1 MSSTAT
7 PGSQTIPGV
16 LSSAEA
22 YAWSALFHKAA
33 GTLDRD
39 LEQRRRRLG
48 ELPGEGSGIRS
59 GITLA
64 QQILSPAGSTAVSWG
79 RAAEILSICAALL
92 VPLEKTYQRAIALLN
107 SAGEAFP
114 ILDAILRDISAFGSA
129 VDWACAE
136 VISEVCTPA
145 VPTGGRTLKDF
156 ETLPSQAIHEVLY
169 PDAPQEL
176 QALVDSH
183 PEAHIL
189 ELGSGIATIAIGNVD
204 TAKTITTVVMGVGSA
219 NPESWPQR
227 YKQAQAIAQ
236 ATGQPTVLWLGYRAP
251 DSVISATAHEPAR
264 QAARALYDFQTS
276 LAARNP
282 EAHTT
287 VVGYSYGS
295 VVVGATKDL
304 PVDDIVLIGSPGA
317 TVSSAQELGQ
327 PRTRVHA
334 LTVPYDPIAA
344 TTSSRFGVHGI
355 DPTSPEFGADVWR
368 SSSTGGHDDYWTDPE
383 FLSRLDSLDNVQA
396 DSSHSTHSPGG
407 TRTLL
412 GVPRRGCTK

>member
-1 MSSTAT
+1 MSARTIGARR
-7 PGSQTIPGV
+7 IPGV
-16 LSSAEA
+16 ISSAEA
-22 YAWSALFHKAA
+22 YAWSSLLKSAA
-33 GTLDRD
+33 SYLDAD
-39 LEQRRRRLG
+39 VGQRIRRLHNM
-48 ELPGEGSGIRS
+48 PGSGAGIRA
-59 GITLA
+59 GLA
-64 QQILSPAGSTAVSWG
+64 LAERLLSPAGASAVSWTS
-79 RAAEILSICAALL
+79 AATILATCAALIF
-92 VPLEKTYQRAIALLN
+92 PLEKTYHRAIALLN
-107 SAGEAFP
+107 SAGEALP
-114 ILDAILRDISAFGSA
+114 LLDAILLDISTFGEA
-129 VDWACAE
+129 LDWVCAQA
-136 VISEVCTPA
+136 ISGLCTPT
-145 VPTGGRTLKDF
+145 VPPGGSTLQDF
-156 ETLPSQAIHEVLY
+156 DTLPSRAIHEVLY

-204 TAKTITTVVMGVGSA
+204 TADTITTVVMGVGSA
-219 NPESWPQR
+219 NPESWPRR
-227 YKQAQAIAQ
+227 YQQAQAIAQ

-264 QAARALYDFQTS
+264 QAARALHDFQTS

-317 TVSSAQELGQ
+317 TVNSAQELGQ

-334 LTVPYDPIAA
+334 LTVPYDPIGA

-355 DPTSPEFGADVWR
+355 DPTSPEFGADVWI

-383 FLSRLDSLDNVQA
+383 FLSRLNSLDEVQA
-396 DSSHSTHSPGG
+396 ARSSRAGLH
-407 TRTLL
+407 
-412 GVPRRGCTK
+412 